1 MRASDKI
8 VKIRRKIFQSKS
20 VIGFGCSDLPD
31 SNSILRTTCG
41 HREQIGFQAPRSLL
55 NHSAVA
61 GMETSQEPQQIL

>member
-31 SNSILRTTCG
+31 SNSILRTTSWASRANRLVRLPDPCSIT
-41 HREQIGFQAPRSLL
+41 RQ
-55 NHSAVA
+55 
-61 GMETSQEPQQIL
+61 